1 MFVIMFTKIIN
12 ISLSVFLL
20 LHLLTGALAFSHPS
34 DVPLYSFQVCS
45 QDNRPEITPQKV
57 SDKHDSNDHDI
68 DHCSNN
74 DKGHCNPL
82 LPKCP
87 LCPTAN
93 SPNLYLIQGAEAY
106 LPPLISFL
114 TSIPVDPLSD
124 QGVVKSI
131 FHPPTALL

>member
-1 MFVIMFTKIIN
+1 MFTKIIN
-12 ISLSVFLL
+12 ISVSVFLL

-34 DVPLYSFQVCS
+34 NNPSYSFQVCP
-45 QDNRPEITPQKV
+45 QDNRPEVKPHKV
-57 SDKHDSNDHDI
+57 SDKHDSKDHDS
-68 DHCSNN
+68 DHCNNNNNN

-93 SPNLYLIQGAEAY
+93 SANLYLIQGAEAY
-106 LPPLISFL
+106 LPPLISFFI
-114 TSIPVDPLSD
+114 SIPVAPLSD